1 VFSEDELGKILNE
14 DGLLDQVARHLTDAG
29 LQVNSVTPVAPG
41 FDAQW
46 EVAGPGGSE
55 RYAVRIKPNVATA
68 IPVPGPAHGHALT
81 VSRYVP
87 EQVGRVWRDLDIH
100 YVDSAGNMYLRSE
113 GLLLDVRGRPRPATP
128 RPADPDRLLR
138 AFRPSGL
145 KVLFTLLAEPDLI
158 AGPFREIASAA
169 GVSLGTVHWIV
180 KELEALGHVHPGP
193 PGRRL
198 VRTRELLDRWAEAY
212 AVNLAPQ
219 LALARFDS
227 PDPEW
232 WRDADDAL
240 LAEQAEWGGETA
252 AHRLNPELRPGRAV
266 LYSPSLPKRLA
277 IDYRFFRTDGP
288 GTIEVR
294 QRFWHLPEYPA
305 SLTTPTPLVYAD
317 LIATADPRLLEAAA
331 QLRER
336 DELLRR
342 LDRA

>member
-1 VFSEDELGKILNE
+1 MLNE
-14 DGLLDQVARHLTDAG
+14 DDLLDQAARHLTDAG
-29 LQVNSVTPVAPG
+29 LRVNDATPVDAG
-41 FDAQW
+41 FDARW
-46 EVAGPGGSE
+46 EVARPGGAE
-55 RYAVRIKPNVATA
+55 QYAVWIKRNLSTA
-68 IPVPGPAHGHALT
+68 VPVPSPAHGRALVVT
-81 VSRYVP
+81 RHVP
-87 EQVGRVWRDLDIH
+87 DQVARVWRDLDIH
-100 YVDSAGNMYLRSE
+100 YVDAAGNMYLRSE
-113 GLLLDVRGRPRPATP
+113 ALLLDVRGRTRPTTP

-180 KELEALGHVHPGP
+180 KELETLGHVRPGP
-193 PGRRL
+193 PARRL

-227 PDPEW
+227 ADPDW
-232 WRDADDAL
+232 WRQADDAL
-240 LAEQAEWGGETA
+240 IAEQAEWGGETA
-252 AHRLNPELRPGRAV
+252 AHHLNPELRPGRAV
-266 LYSPSLPKRLA
+266 VYAPSVPKRLA

-294 QRFWHLPEYPA
+294 HRFWHLPEQPA

-317 LIATADPRLLEAAA
+317 LIASADPRLVEAAA